1 MLKEELIKI
10 HVEKLDKKLYKAVQ
24 DKWDLVAK
32 PLNGLGNFEKIFD
45 RIGAIS
51 GTTDIDIRKK
61 LIISMCADNGVVEEG
76 VSQSGQEVT
85 AIVSGFM
92 AKMQSSVGK
101 MAKVA
106 GSDVW
111 AVDVGINSREK
122 IEGMIDEKVAYGTA
136 NFLKQPAMTEEEAL
150 AAIEVGIKMVSKAVE
165 AGYKIIGT
173 GEMGIGNTTTS
184 SALTAILTG
193 ARVSE
198 VTGRGAGLDDTGL
211 VRKRE
216 VICRAIKKYG
226 FEEGKSYSGA
236 DDAFKALCCVGGL
249 DIAGLVGVF
258 IGGGIYH
265 VPIVIDGVIS
275 AVSALVASEIIP
287 DVKEYMIASH
297 SSREPAAQEIMVSL
311 GITPVINAGLALGE
325 GTGAV
330 MMFGLLDMA
339 FSLYNS
345 QTTFDEMQIDQYER
359 YE

>member
-10 HVEKLDKKLYKAVQ
+10 HIEKLDKKLYKAVQ

-32 PLNGLGNFEKIFD
+32 PLNGLGDFEKIFD

-216 VICRAIKKYG
+216 VICQAIEKYG
-226 FEEGKSYSGA
+226 FEEGKIYSGA

-287 DVKEYMIASH
+287 NVKEYMIASH
-297 SSREPAAQEIMVSL
+297 SSREPAAQEIMVRL

>member
-32 PLNGLGNFEKIFD
+32 PLNGLGDFEKIFD

-51 GTTDIDIRKK
+51 GTTDIDIRTK

-150 AAIEVGIKMVSKAVE
+150 AAIVVGIKMVSKAVE

-216 VICRAIKKYG
+216 VI
-226 FEEGKSYSGA
+226 
-236 DDAFKALCCVGGL
+236 
-249 DIAGLVGVF
+249 
-258 IGGGIYH
+258 
-265 VPIVIDGVIS
+265 
-275 AVSALVASEIIP
+275 
-287 DVKEYMIASH
+287 
-297 SSREPAAQEIMVSL
+297 
-311 GITPVINAGLALGE
+311 
-325 GTGAV
+325 
-330 MMFGLLDMA
+330 
-339 FSLYNS
+339 
-345 QTTFDEMQIDQYER
+345 
-359 YE
+359 